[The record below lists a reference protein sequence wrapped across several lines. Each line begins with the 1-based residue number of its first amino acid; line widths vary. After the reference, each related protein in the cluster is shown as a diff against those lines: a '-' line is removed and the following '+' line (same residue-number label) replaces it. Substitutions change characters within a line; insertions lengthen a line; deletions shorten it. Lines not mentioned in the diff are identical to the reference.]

1 MREGDLSGEEDQL
14 PDFNV
19 DEVPSRNKIIEVKK
33 INQKRKEI

>member
-19 DEVPSRNKIIEVKK
+19 DKVPSRNKIIEVRKV
-33 INQKRKEI
+33 NQKRKEI